1 MAMNATSTTAIPTT
15 SRRAGRGRAMVAV
28 LARPNVR
35 RAQLALAGARAVD
48 LAQLVVVSAWLF
60 NRGGTAHVAAFG
72 VVRTIFPAV
81 GVPVITA
88 LGFRLGHGAL
98 LRILA
103 VVAAVGSVAMAA
115 VVAFGGSTLGVLA
128 CAAVVAVGLNCFR
141 PVVSALMP
149 ALVRSPSELLAA
161 NAATG
166 FLDGASSFV
175 GPVLG
180 SLTAALVGVPVLLV
194 VTGGGMFAVAA
205 ISRRLPTVTVVGS
218 AAIGTARLGEYAAGA
233 RELAANRAARFVTA
247 LGTVQ
252 TFVRGAMSV
261 IVVLFAIE
269 VLRTGDAG
277 VGLLWGAIGVG
288 GLVGVPLAMI
298 VVERHG
304 VHRSLVT
311 GLAAWGL
318 PLAACAIA
326 PVPIL
331 ALVMFGVIGVG
342 NGVVDI
348 SYYAALQRAFAE
360 RVLTRV
366 LGVVEAMFQAG
377 VAAGA
382 FAGALLL
389 DHLGPRIALFAVGLV
404 LPVLAILGAP
414 RLRSFDRNLGRRDLE
429 IARLQEQFDLG
440 AVSMSDLDKIADRTN
455 GYPSSAARRSSVH
468 A

>member
-1 MAMNATSTTAIPTT
+1 MNAASTTAITTT
-15 SRRAGRGRAMVAV
+15 SGCAAGGRAMIAV
-28 LARPNVR
+28 LARPAVR
-35 RAQLALAGARAVD
+35 DAQVALAAARAVD
-48 LAQLVVVSAWLF
+48 LAQLVVVSTFLF
-60 NRGGTAHVAAFG
+60 TRGGTAHVAAYG
-72 VVRTIFPAV
+72 VVRTIVPAV
-81 GVPVITA
+81 GVPVVTA

-115 VVAFGGSTLGVLA
+115 VVAFGGSTLGVLV

-180 SLTAALVGVPVLLV
+180 SLAAALVGVPVLLV
-194 VTGGGMFAVAA
+194 GTGVGMLAVGA
-205 ISRRLPTVTVVGS
+205 ISRRLTTVTAAVGS
-218 AAIGTARLGEYAAGA
+218 AAIGTARVGEYVAGA
-233 RELAANRAARFVTA
+233 RQLAANRAARFVTA
-247 LGTVQ
+247 LGTAQ
-252 TFVRGAMSV
+252 TFVRGATSV

-288 GLVGVPLAMI
+288 GLVGLPLAVI
-298 VVERHG
+298 VVDRQG

-311 GLAAWGL
+311 GLAVWGL
-318 PLAACAIA
+318 PLVVCAIV
-326 PVPIL
+326 PVPGV
-331 ALVMFGVIGVG
+331 ALVLFGIIGIG

-348 SYYAALQRAFAE
+348 SYYAVLQRAVAD

-366 LGVVEAMFQAG
+366 LGVVEAMFQTG

-389 DHLGPRIALFAVGLV
+389 DRFGPRTALLAVGLV
-404 LPVLAILGAP
+404 LPGLAIVAAP
-414 RLRSFDRNLGRRDLE
+414 RLRSFDRNLGRRDDE
-429 IARLQEQFDLG
+429 IARLRGQSDFADL
-440 AVSMSDLDKIADRTN
+440 SMSDLDRIAERT
-455 GYPSSAARRSSVH
+455 PAFASAE
-468 A
+468 